1 MNSALAPSEKMT
13 SSRRK
18 GGSPDSKWCH
28 TRQKRGE
35 RQGVGGRAG
44 WSCPR
49 DKRALLR
56 HLVGADVEVRGRSV
70 VVRHVDEALHDAD
83 VQCVGRNPRDDKVT
97 AEGCIVDT
105 AKQTAR

>member
-28 TRQKRGE
+28 TRQERGE

-56 HLVGADVEVRGRSV
+56 GIHRGSSQYLAHQSRKVDLTILLMHIEEVSCTTWPPTELE
-70 VVRHVDEALHDAD
+70 DLL
-83 VQCVGRNPRDDKVT
+83 
-97 AEGCIVDT
+97 
-105 AKQTAR
+105 

>member
-18 GGSPDSKWCH
+18 GEPRDSKWCH
-28 TRQKRGE
+28 NRQKRGE

-56 HLVGADVEVRGRSV
+56 GIRRGSSQYLAYQSRK
-70 VVRHVDEALHDAD
+70 VDRTILLMHIEEISCTTWLSTELEDLL
-83 VQCVGRNPRDDKVT
+83 
-97 AEGCIVDT
+97 
-105 AKQTAR
+105 

>member
-18 GGSPDSKWCH
+18 GESRDSKWCH
-28 TRQKRGE
+28 NRQKRGE

-56 HLVGADVEVRGRSV
+56 GIHRGSSQYLAHQSRK
-70 VVRHVDEALHDAD
+70 VDLTILLMHIEEISCTTWLSTELEDLL
-83 VQCVGRNPRDDKVT
+83 
-97 AEGCIVDT
+97 
-105 AKQTAR
+105 